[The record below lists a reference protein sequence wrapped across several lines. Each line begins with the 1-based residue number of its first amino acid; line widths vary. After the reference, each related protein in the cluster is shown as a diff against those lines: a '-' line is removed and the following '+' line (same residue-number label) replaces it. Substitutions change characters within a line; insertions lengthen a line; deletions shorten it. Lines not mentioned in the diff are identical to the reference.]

1 LLDPSFHLLDR
12 RTCLILLAAF
22 IVGTGA
28 CGSKSPTAPTSP
40 STPPSTNVS
49 LTSISPTQGST
60 TGGNNV
66 TLNGAN
72 FASDAK
78 VLVGGI
84 VATNVVLQGS
94 TALTAVVGA
103 NPATGPADVVV
114 TSGGHSAT
122 LSRAFTFVAP
132 SGNNQPPVV
141 TNISVGSRPNKPAG
155 FADVNETV
163 TLIADAT
170 DAETPVSALT
180 FLWTGPGTFG
190 GTTATTSWHLP
201 ATVSPTPSPVTVSLT
216 AVETY
221 VEGKVTHTQTSQPK
235 TFVMQVHDSQKEIL
249 DMGTDFLTLFSQS
262 NIPTSQVL
270 HNFSTSCAGRD
281 AEAGDTNN
289 NRATYAEDFSKFR
302 ITAHTPVVIQFG
314 GRCQFNEPGDACS
327 AFDVHWEATYIK
339 AVTTGAITHK
349 VGDHETTDGTDYVTA
364 VLENNQWRLCSS
376 RFSGTATNPLTGAKR
391 LVEW

>member
-1 LLDPSFHLLDR
+1 
-12 RTCLILLAAF
+12 
-22 IVGTGA
+22 
-28 CGSKSPTAPTSP
+28 
-40 STPPSTNVS
+40 VS
-49 LTSISPTQGST
+49 LSSISPNQGST

-72 FASDAK
+72 FASDAR

-84 VATNVVLQGS
+84 VGTNVVVQS
-94 TALTAVVGA
+94 PTALTAVIGA

-122 LSRAFTFVAP
+122 LSNAFTFVAP

-141 TNISVGSRPNKPAG
+141 TNIRSVGSHPNQPPG

-190 GTTATTSWHLP
+190 GTTATTSWQLP
-201 ATVSPTPSPVTVSLT
+201 ATVSPVPSPVTVSVT

-221 VEGKVTHTQTSQPK
+221 VEGKLTHTQTSQPK

-249 DMGTDFLTLFSQS
+249 DMGQDFLTLFSQS
-262 NIPTSQVL
+262 NIPTDQVL
-270 HNFSTSCAGRD
+270 HNFSTACAGR
-281 AEAGDTNN
+281 ANEASDTNSA
-289 NRATYAEDFSKFR
+289 RASYVEDFTKFK
-302 ITAHTPVVIQFG
+302 ITRLTPVIIQFSS
-314 GRCQFNEPGDACS
+314 RCPVTSERGDACS
-327 AFDVHWEATYIK
+327 AFVVHWELTYIK
-339 AVTTGAITHK
+339 ADAIHY
-349 VGDHETTDGTDYVTA
+349 VGEHETTDGTDYVSA